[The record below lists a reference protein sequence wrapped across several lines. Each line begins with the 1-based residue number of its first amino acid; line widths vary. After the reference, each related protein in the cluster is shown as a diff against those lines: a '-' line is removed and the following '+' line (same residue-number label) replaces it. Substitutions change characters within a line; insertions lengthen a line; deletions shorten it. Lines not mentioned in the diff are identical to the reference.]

1 MTAGLE
7 LAAIGK
13 AFDGVHAL
21 HDVSFSVPAGSITGL
36 MGPNGCGKSTVVDI
50 VTGQIAPDHG
60 SIRLMNDGVADN
72 IIGLRPDIVAGLG
85 IARCWSDV
93 RLLGAPTVLD
103 EVIIGAYGLRQASI
117 LGAMLGLGSA
127 RQDMRHINENARQLL
142 ELVGLGA
149 RANSRAEALSRGERA
164 RIGIAR
170 ALASDPALL
179 ILDGPA
185 NGLPGEE
192 ITLITDLIHVLND
205 AGITIL
211 LAERNMK
218 MIAECCG
225 GVVAMNAG
233 RVIALGS
240 PTECFANP
248 DVQRA
253 YFGATAGGG
262 T

>member
-1 MTAGLE
+1 MR
-7 LAAIGK
+7 
-13 AFDGVHAL
+13 
-21 HDVSFSVPAGSITGL
+21 
-36 MGPNGCGKSTVVDI
+36 DI
-50 VTGQIAPDHG
+50 
-60 SIRLMNDGVADN
+60 
-72 IIGLRPDIVAGLG
+72 
-85 IARCWSDV
+85 SD
-93 RLLGAPTVLD
+93 
-103 EVIIGAYGLRQASI
+103 
-117 LGAMLGLGSA
+117 
-127 RQDMRHINENARQLL
+127 NARQLL

-192 ITLITDLIHVLND
+192 ITALTDLIRALND
-205 AGITIL
+205 AGITIV

-218 MIAECCG
+218 MIADCCS